1 MCGKIV
7 KKIPIAIKKIF
18 VESHVI
24 REVNVLSQGGNKRS
38 DWNRRST
45 LTQVSSCALY
55 FFVQVSFSS
64 VFGTAGA
71 VVVIT
76 V

>member
-24 REVNVLSQGGNKRS
+24 REVNFGLRAGTSA
-38 DWNRRST
+38 
-45 LTQVSSCALY
+45 LTGIADPPSPR
-55 FFVQVSFSS
+55 
-64 VFGTAGA
+64 
-71 VVVIT
+71 
-76 V
+76 